1 MMNSVTL
8 PIVGHMCS
16 PFREKFGIPRQ
27 PNLVNIESYIE
38 MVEPYND
45 LLAFEESN
53 NLVIFGSSGS
63 FMTIKIRRL
72 RLNSGLK
79 FAHHV

>member
-1 MMNSVTL
+1 MNSVTL

-45 LLAFEESN
+45 LLAF
-53 NLVIFGSSGS
+53 
-63 FMTIKIRRL
+63 
-72 RLNSGLK
+72 
-79 FAHHV
+79 